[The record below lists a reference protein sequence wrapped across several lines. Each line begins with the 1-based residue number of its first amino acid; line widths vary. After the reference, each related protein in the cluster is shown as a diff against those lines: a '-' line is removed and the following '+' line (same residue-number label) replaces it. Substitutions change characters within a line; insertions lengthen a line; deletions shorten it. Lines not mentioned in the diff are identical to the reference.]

1 MTTLTITRGLP
12 GSGKTT
18 WAKAWLTQREG
29 RVRVNRDD
37 LRDMLHGTR
46 TGLTFDQEAD
56 VTRAS
61 QEAVRLSLRAGRDV
75 VVDDTN
81 LRPRYVRQWRTIA
94 TECGAAFEVH
104 EMPVDGDLAVAQ
116 DAGRDHPVGAD
127 VIRQLAQKFVP
138 KGRYLPIPDEP
149 VRVATR
155 WETYTPDDDLP
166 PAIIVDVD
174 GTVALM
180 GDRSPYDW
188 GRVSEDTPNLPVIH
202 ALGGLRGSTTKVVF
216 LSGRDESCRTDTWR
230 WLTDHDIALP
240 GTDELLMRPAGDQRR
255 DDIVKHELFNTHVRD
270 HHHVRLVLDDR
281 DSVVAMWRAMGLTC
295 LQVAPGA
302 F

>member
-18 WAKAWLTQREG
+18 WAKAWLEQGEG

-37 LRDMLHGTR
+37 LRDMLHGRR

-56 VTRAS
+56 VTRAA
-61 QEAVRLSLRAGRDV
+61 QETVRLSLRAGRDV

-94 TECGAAFEVH
+94 TECGAEFDIH
-104 EMPVDGDLAVAQ
+104 EMPIDVITAIQQ
-116 DAGRDHPVGAD
+116 DADRDQPVGHEA
-127 VIRQLAQKFVP
+127 IRHLAQKFTP
-138 KGRYLPIPDEP
+138 KGRYLPVPEGNSKP
-149 VRVATR
+149 TAR
-155 WETYTPDDDLP
+155 WEPYATDDDLP
-166 PAIIVDVD
+166 PVIVVDVD

-188 GRVSEDTPNLPVIH
+188 GRVAEDTPNLPVTH
-202 ALGGLRGSTTKVVF
+202 ALSGMRGSTTKVIF

-230 WLTDHDIALP
+230 WLMDHDIALP
-240 GTDELLMRPAGDQRR
+240 GSDELLMRPAGDQRR
-255 DDIVKHELFNTHVRD
+255 DDTVKHELFNQHIRD
-270 HHHVRLVLDDR
+270 HYDVRLVLDDR

-295 LQVAPGA
+295 FQVAPGA